1 MRVLLRRS
9 LSTAHMIALR
19 LTERDWLRK
28 VRKERREAVKRKSE
42 WLADL
47 QALFNKYVRLRD
59 VAEGC
64 ISCDKPPE
72 WPGQWHASHYFS
84 RGHSSALRYN
94 LWNCHKSC
102 SVCNNHLSGNKDG
115 YTPSI
120 IFKIGATRFEWL
132 VRHKADNTCHSI
144 DWIKRAIPITKTAIK
159 RESRRHNKA
168 LGLTQTV

>member
-1 MRVLLRRS
+1 
-9 LSTAHMIALR
+9 MIALR

-144 DWIKRAIPITKTAIK
+144 DWIKRAIPITKKAIK